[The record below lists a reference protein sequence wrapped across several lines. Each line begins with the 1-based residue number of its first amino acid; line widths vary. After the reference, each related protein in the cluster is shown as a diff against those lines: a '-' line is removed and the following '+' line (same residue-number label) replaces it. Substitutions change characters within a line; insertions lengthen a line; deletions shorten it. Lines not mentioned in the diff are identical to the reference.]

1 MKKSAYFGSR
11 WWTAWPT
18 VAELE
23 PYFLGP
29 AGKRWFFET
38 GNDSGSLSAEG
49 AYNTEHFAPGQG
61 RIDIR
66 LRMWGDPDLGV
77 LLIYSKWGGGFKE
90 TFTSKGD
97 LTRLGEH
104 VRTMHNDPMPVG
116 LYIPYDR
123 AFAAVKDF
131 IETDGELPR
140 AIEWIANDQLP
151 DNTFPPP

>member
-1 MKKSAYFGSR
+1 MAQR
-11 WWTAWPT
+11 DRTRT
-18 VAELE
+18 I
-23 PYFLGP
+23 FLAP

-38 GNDSGSLSAEG
+38 GNDSGGLMSEG
-49 AYNTEHFAPGQG
+49 AYGTEHLAPGEG
-61 RIDIR
+61 RVNIC
-66 LRMWGDPDLGV
+66 LEMWGHPELGV
-77 LLIYSKWGGGFKE
+77 LLIYSKLGGGFRE
-90 TFTSKGD
+90 TFSSKGD
-97 LTRLGEH
+97 LTKLGEH

-123 AFAAVKDF
+123 AFAAVKEF